1 MLAIVAGVELWMGR
15 EPICKCG
22 FVSLWH
28 GPVDNQNSQ
37 QIFDWYSFTHVL
49 HGIGFYFLI
58 FLVARRLP
66 VPLRLL
72 IAVFLEGSW
81 EIAENSPFIID
92 RYRTATFSLDYY
104 GDSVINSVS
113 DVVAMMMGFWMAR
126 RLPVWGTV
134 AFVVGVELLLAV
146 VIRDNLTL
154 NIIMLIHPIDAIK
167 QWQLG
172 S

>member
-1 MLAIVAGVELWMGR
+1 MGR
-15 EPICKCG
+15 EPICTCG

-66 VPLRLL
+66 FPVRLL
-72 IAVFLEGSW
+72 IAVFLEGTW

-92 RYRTATFSLDYY
+92 RYRTATFLARLLRRQRDQFRVRCP
-104 GDSVINSVS
+104 GDDGS
-113 DVVAMMMGFWMAR
+113 GFWDR
-126 RLPVWGTV
+126 PPLPGLGHGGV
-134 AFVVGVELLLAV
+134 ADRGGSDTWPWS
-146 VIRDNLTL
+146 IRDNLTL